1 MEYMDQNTPE
11 NFASSSP
18 IAEVN
23 DVFSRVFL
31 WMFEGLFVTGIIAY
45 LIYSSGLVFTVCT
58 PPLIYVCIIAELVL
72 VIATTAAIRKLSP
85 TIAASLFIAYSA
97 INGVTLSSI
106 FVLYDISSIG
116 VILIE
121 TSLLFGVLAFI
132 GYTTKVD
139 VSKWGTVLLVALLVS
154 IVASIINLFIGNTGL
169 DLAITWITLLIF
181 GGLTIYDTN
190 KIKNLM
196 AVESDVKRVAIYGAL
211 ELYLDFINIF
221 LKLLRL
227 FGKRRN

>member
-1 MEYMDQNTPE
+1 MVGMEQNYQE
-11 NFASSSP
+11 NYSVGP

-23 DVFSRVFL
+23 DVFSKVFL
-31 WMFEGLFVTGIIAY
+31 WMFGGLFVTGLIGY
-45 LIYSSGLVFTVCT
+45 LVYASDLVYTIYSSGLF
-58 PPLIYVCIIAELVL
+58 YVLLIAEFIL
-72 VIATTAAIRKLSP
+72 VIATSMAIRKLSP

-97 INGVTLSSI
+97 INGVNLSSI
-106 FVLYDISSIG
+106 FVLYEMNSIG
-116 VILIE
+116 IILLE

-139 VSKWGTVLLVALLVS
+139 VSKWGTILLVALTVS
-154 IVASIINLFIGNTGL
+154 IVASIINIFIGNSAL
-169 DLAITWITLLIF
+169 DLFLTWATLLIF
-181 GGLTIYDTN
+181 GGLTIYDTK
-190 KIKNLM
+190 KIKMLM
-196 AVESDVKRVAIYGAL
+196 TEGIDTKRVVIYGAL

>member
-11 NFASSSP
+11 NFASSGP

-31 WMFEGLFVTGIIAY
+31 WMFGGLFVTGIIAY
-45 LIYSSGLVFTVCT
+45 LIYSSGLVYAVCT
-58 PPLIYVCIIAELVL
+58 PPLLYICIIVELVL

-106 FVLYDISSIG
+106 FVLYDMNSIG

-139 VSKWGTVLLVALLVS
+139 VSKWGTVLLAALLVS
-154 IVASIINLFIGNTGL
+154 IVASVINLFVGSTGIEIAL
-169 DLAITWITLLIF
+169 TWITLLIF

-196 AVESDVKRVAIYGAL
+196 AVESDVKRIAIYGAL

>member
-1 MEYMDQNTPE
+1 MDYMNQNSPE
-11 NFASSSP
+11 SYASASP
-18 IAEVN
+18 ITEVN

-31 WMFEGLFVTGIIAY
+31 WMFGGLFVTGIIAY
-45 LIYSSGLVFTVCT
+45 LVYSSGLVFTVCT
-58 PPLIYVCIIAELVL
+58 PPLLYILLIAELIL

-85 TIAASLFIAYSA
+85 TIAASLFVAYSA

-106 FVLYDISSIG
+106 FVLYEMTSIG

-154 IVASIINLFIGNTGL
+154 IVASIINLFVGSS
-169 DLAITWITLLIF
+169 AIEIALTWVTLLIF

-190 KIKNLM
+190 KIKTLI
-196 AVESDVKRVAIYGAL
+196 ATESDVKRVAVYGAL